1 MDKQLKEKT
10 RRSLSEKRLLRCF
23 FAGMHICVQMGPY
36 FKRLAGKDNEDED
49 VKEPVDPSHWVDES
63 SGYYRYEGS
72 LTTPPCTEGVIW
84 TIMSKV
90 FV

>member
-1 MDKQLKEKT
+1 
-10 RRSLSEKRLLRCF
+10 
-23 FAGMHICVQMGPY
+23 MGPY

-49 VKEPVDPSHWVDES
+49 VKEPVDPSPWVDKS

-72 LTTPPCTEGVIW
+72 LTTPPCTEGVLW

-90 FV
+90 HRPMQTMGYLFVYAGQDGGW

>member
-1 MDKQLKEKT
+1 
-10 RRSLSEKRLLRCF
+10 
-23 FAGMHICVQMGPY
+23 MGPY